1 MTVYKII
8 QEVLHYCSSI
18 KVNLN
23 IINELLVI
31 GLSSLTCPFDWD
43 GFSGGVHATHLSHT
57 NGNVRYQL

>member
-23 IINELLVI
+23 TINELSVI
-31 GLSSLTCPFDWD
+31 GLSGLTCTFDWD
-43 GFSGGVHATHLSHT
+43 GCSGGVHAVRLSYT
-57 NGNVRYQL
+57 NGGASCQL